1 MVKKKNDLMFISNV
15 NVTFN
20 YTDKKL
26 YLVLCV
32 ILKILISVMV
42 ILKIAFFPVTVLYTF
57 N

>member
-1 MVKKKNDLMFISNV
+1 MVKKNDLMFISNV

-42 ILKIAFFPVTVLYTF
+42 I
-57 N
+57 